1 MKKIVKLTAII
12 TALAAL
18 TACRPIPDDPSVSR
32 TSSDTSVTSETSSNT
47 SRGLDNET
55 IKDHIVVKQSYV
67 KRLEA
72 EKGAFSGTAMDENGE
87 QNNADKA
94 GFVALSGNQYVT
106 QVASVATSQFY
117 RVIIS
122 ARSADGAVL
131 KLQIGDVIEGAYY
144 IPKNEAAESGSREF
158 GLYVVDNLY
167 MSVGMNTI
175 KVIIESGTAD
185 VDCFVVE
192 DSEPVNSSAY
202 EIGNMCVSENPSART
217 MELFTALTKYYGK
230 ICFIG
235 QNVSCGTNA
244 EIDAV
249 YNETKRYPAIRISEL
264 APALKE
270 DEEAAATIKSDI
282 ALAKQWDKDGGICSY
297 VWHWYSPNAFRGT
310 AVKDFDLK
318 DAFGKTEPEE
328 IALLDDP
335 TIQLQLDSSL
345 ISQETADI
353 LADLDKLAVTLKELA
368 DANIPILFEPIPDGD
383 AGLFWWGVDAENYKL
398 LWKLI
403 FNRLCGYHGLNN
415 LIWVWN
421 NSDFDFYPGDKYVDI
436 IGQSFYEKT
445 ISSFAGHF
453 GALAENPYSG
463 RKCLAITACDTIPS
477 VDYMNRDNAIW
488 LWFAIDS
495 GEYIISENGKFSDKY
510 NKRAALRFAYN
521 NEKCVTRDELAEFG
535 WSKHN

>member
-1 MKKIVKLTAII
+1 MKKLVKLTAII
-12 TALAAL
+12 TALALL
-18 TACRPIPDDPSVSR
+18 TACQPIPDDPNGSKTSSQ
-32 TSSDTSVTSETSSNT
+32 TSASSENSSDTS
-47 SRGLDNET
+47 RGNDTDT
-55 IKDHIVVKQSYV
+55 IKDHIVVKQPYT

-72 EKGAFSGTAMDENGE
+72 EKGAFSGTAMNDSGELTNPDKGGFVRLNGE
-87 QNNADKA
+87 
-94 GFVALSGNQYVT
+94 QYVT
-106 QVASVATSQFY
+106 QVATVASSQFY
-117 RVIIS
+117 RVVIA
-122 ARSADGAVL
+122 ARSTSGAVI
-131 KLQIGDVIEGAYY
+131 KLQIGDTIEGAYY
-144 IPKNEAAESGSREF
+144 IPQSEAPESESLEF
-158 GLYVVDNLY
+158 KLYVVDNLY

-175 KVIIESGTAD
+175 KLILESGTAD
-185 VDCFVVE
+185 VDCFIVE

-202 EIGNMCVSENPSART
+202 ETGTMCVTENPSART
-217 MELFTALTKYYGK
+217 MELFSVLAKYYGK
-230 ICFIG
+230 VTFVG

-270 DEEAAATIKSDI
+270 DAAETIKNDI

-318 DAFGKTEPEE
+318 NAFGKTDPKE

-335 TIQLQLDSSL
+335 TIKLQLDNAL
-345 ISQETADI
+345 ISQEIVDI
-353 LADLDKLAVTLKELA
+353 IADLDKLAITLKELG
-368 DANIPILFEPIPDGD
+368 DANIPILFEPIPDAD
-383 AGLFWWGVDAENYKL
+383 AELFWWSADADSYKR
-398 LWKLI
+398 LWQLI
-403 FNRLCGYHGLNN
+403 FIRLCSYHGLNN

-421 NSDFDFYPGDKYVDI
+421 NSNFDFYPGDSYVDI

-445 ISSFAGHF
+445 EASFAGRF
-453 GALAENPYSG
+453 GALAENLYSG

-488 LWFAIDS
+488 LWFALDS
-495 GEYIISENGKFSDKY
+495 GEYIINSSGAFSDKY

-521 NEKCVTRDELAEFG
+521 NEKCVTRDELKEFG
-535 WSKHN
+535 W